1 MRKES
6 SIILNEMSLK
16 ILEIGKISHIATSGL
31 TPFFLERILEKKFIL
46 FGNIILSTII
56 SK

>member
-6 SIILNEMSLK
+6 SIISNEMSLK

-31 TPFFLERILEKKFIL
+31 TPFFLEKYWKRNLFYLEI
-46 FGNIILSTII
+46 
-56 SK
+56 